1 METFCADSILRGYHI
16 YKDIPWEPAIGTI
29 LPCEREAFNL
39 HDPYAVAAMNHG
51 VVVGHVSRSISALC
65 SIFLRRRVICCEIIG
80 TRQHSSDLPQGG
92 LELPCKLNFSAASKE
107 ITKIR
112 KLLTQVPKSDEV
124 TNSNT
129 SASPPKLTTVE
140 VKSSHSVKEPPASS
154 KLPSV
159 EMKYGCDSV
168 NETPASSELASVEIK
183 SVNEPLA
190 STSKLTSVKVI
201 SDSSSVNKPTDT
213 PGASILKDNILVTL
227 EPEDDVSSEDTEP
240 ATKKLR
246 IDDNSA
252 ETVWLKL
259 EKNMLTWYDK
269 EVFCSGMELNDHH
282 INYCQSL
289 LKKQFPLIGGLLLTL
304 LQNKPIKQKLVV
316 DYKLLIVMKE
326 TTGLWHPG
334 LILVIALLKF
344 MIHCTSLFTK
354 KLLQLFKT
362 CSKR

>member
-1 METFCADSILRGYHI
+1 METFCTESVLRGYLRI

-39 HDPYAVAAMNHG
+39 HDPYAVTAMNHG

-65 SIFLRRRVICCEIIG
+65 SIFLQRGGIICCEITG

-92 LELPCKLNFSAASKE
+92 LELPCKLKFGAASKE

-124 TNSNT
+124 TNCNT

-154 KLPSV
+154 KLASV

-168 NETPASSELASVEIK
+168 NETPASSELASVEMK
-183 SVNEPLA
+183 YGCDSVNETPASYELPSVEMKYGCDSVNEPLA
-190 STSKLTSVKVI
+190 SSSKSTSVKVI
-201 SDSSSVNKPTDT
+201 SDSSSVNKPTVI
-213 PGASILKDNILVTL
+213 PSASILKDNILVTL

-240 ATKKLR
+240 TTKKLR
-246 IDDNSA
+246 IADNSA
-252 ETVWLKL
+252 DTAWLKL

-269 EVFCSGMELNDHH
+269 EVLSNGMELNDHH

-289 LKKQFPLIGGLLLTL
+289 LKK
-304 LQNKPIKQKLVV
+304 
-316 DYKLLIVMKE
+316 
-326 TTGLWHPG
+326 
-334 LILVIALLKF
+334 
-344 MIHCTSLFTK
+344 
-354 KLLQLFKT
+354 
-362 CSKR
+362 